1 MIVSN
6 AERRV
11 LLPGPKPSLNG
22 EPRFDL
28 ARDSRRDS
36 DPTTHFAFV
45 LQIRLT
51 EFRGKI
57 SLFAKDD
64 AVMKNQRE
72 RDDKQ
77 QRDPVVEKKAE
88 RDLH

>member
-36 DPTTHFAFV
+36 DPTTHFALV

-51 EFRGKI
+51 EFGGEI
-57 SLFAKDD
+57 SLLAKDD
-64 AVMKNQRE
+64 PVMQDQGE

-77 QRDPVVEKKAE
+77 
-88 RDLH
+88 